1 MEGEGKAIKYRKE
14 HSHPPL
20 AARERGYVHEATTY
34 VRYNI
39 HARARR
45 YAPPVVDDALLCAAL
60 GRLLLLLLF
69 DLRGLRLDLTGA
81 RKRTVNYTRIF
92 SVICLNIQRRDV
104 PLPML
109 SALRTTTSRR

>member
-1 MEGEGKAIKYRKE
+1 MQAGKVRSNNRKG

-20 AARERGYVHEATTY
+20 AARERSHVHEAITY

-39 HARARR
+39 PTRACN
-45 YAPPVVDDALLCAAL
+45 YAPTVVDDALLCAAL

-81 RKRTVNYTRIF
+81 RKRTVNYTSIL
-92 SVICLNIQRRDV
+92 SVIFLDIQ
-104 PLPML
+104 
-109 SALRTTTSRR
+109 